1 MLEVCRV
8 EARSRAAHGARCAW
22 IVAAALLAPASAW
35 AQGATQPG
43 ADAPARVLTL
53 DKAIDIALGAS
64 EQIAIAT
71 AGVTSAEGA
80 VRQAHSERLPQLF
93 GSASYDRT
101 LASEFSGLFDGGT
114 SCLPL
119 QADPTAPL
127 VDRVAELERAFG
139 CPSTGF
145 GGGTNGDDGLD
156 ELPFGQKN
164 IYRFGLSFTQALYA
178 GGRIAA
184 TERQARL
191 RRDNAALTLSSTRAQ
206 NVLDVSQAFYDAAL
220 ADRLVRIAEETY
232 EQADRAFAQ
241 ATAQHDAGRIS
252 EFEALRARVSRDT
265 LQPDIVRAR
274 ATRQVAYLRLKQL
287 LDLPLNA
294 QLSLAAGLEDRLL
307 PPPERFAA
315 QLSAAEA
322 EAALPERVTVTQAAN
337 EVSAADAAVAVARS
351 QRLPNVSL
359 RSDYG
364 LVAYPGTLPSI
375 DDWRTNWTVGVGLSI
390 PVFTGGRLAADEAIA
405 RAGALQ
411 AQAQLRLARE
421 LAALDT
427 ESVRQELQASRA
439 AWAASG
445 ATIEQAA
452 RAYEIAELRFK
463 EGISTEL
470 ELSDAR
476 LQLAQAEATRARA
489 ARDLQVQRIRF
500 ALLPYL
506 PLGGQGALT
515 SGAAA
520 AASTGSTPATPP
532 APQPRSV
539 QQPAGISSTTPVATG
554 QGGRQ

>member
-1 MLEVCRV
+1 
-8 EARSRAAHGARCAW
+8 
-22 IVAAALLAPASAW
+22 
-35 AQGATQPG
+35 
-43 ADAPARVLTL
+43 VLTL
-53 DKAIDIALGAS
+53 DRAIDVALGAS

-71 AGVTSAEGA
+71 AGVTSAEG
-80 VRQAHSERLPQLF
+80 VVQQAHSERLPQLF

-101 LASEFSGLFDGGT
+101 LASEFSGLFGEGT

-127 VDRVAELERAFG
+127 VERVAELERAFG
-139 CPSTGF
+139 CPSTSF
-145 GGGTNGDDGLD
+145 GGNTSGDDGLAD
-156 ELPFGQKN
+156 LPFGQKN
-164 IYRFGLSFTQALYA
+164 IYRLGLSFTQAVYA

-191 RRDNAALTLSSTRAQ
+191 RRDNASLTLSSTRAQ

-220 ADRLVRIAEETY
+220 ADRLVTIAEETY
-232 EQADRAFAQ
+232 AQADRAFAQ
-241 ATAQHDAGRIS
+241 ATAQREAGRVS

-287 LDLPLNA
+287 LDFPLNA

-322 EAALPERVTVTQAAN
+322 QSPVPERVTVTQAAN
-337 EVSAADAAVAVARS
+337 EVSVADAAVTVARS
-351 QRLPNVSL
+351 ERLPAVSL

-364 LVAYPGTLPSI
+364 LVAYPGSVPAF
-375 DDWRTNWTVGVGLSI
+375 DDWRTNWTVGVGLSV
-390 PVFTGGRLAADEAIA
+390 PVFTGGRLAADETIA
-405 RAGALQ
+405 RAGTVQ

-439 AWAASG
+439 AWEASG

-452 RAYEIAELRFK
+452 RAYDIAELRFK

-489 ARDLQVQRIRF
+489 ARDLQVQRIHF

-506 PLGGQGALT
+506 PLGNPGPLT

-520 AASTGSTPATPP
+520 TATTGTQPPAPVATPPRSIQNPAVSSGTPAT
-532 APQPRSV
+532 A
-539 QQPAGISSTTPVATG
+539 A

>member
-1 MLEVCRV
+1 
-8 EARSRAAHGARCAW
+8 
-22 IVAAALLAPASAW
+22 
-35 AQGATQPG
+35 
-43 ADAPARVLTL
+43 
-53 DKAIDIALGAS
+53 
-64 EQIAIAT
+64 
-71 AGVTSAEGA
+71 
-80 VRQAHSERLPQLF
+80 
-93 GSASYDRT
+93 
-101 LASEFSGLFDGGT
+101 
-114 SCLPL
+114 L
-119 QADPTAPL
+119 QVDPNAPL

-139 CPSTGF
+139 CPSTSF
-145 GGGTNGDDGLD
+145 GGETSGDGLE

-164 IYRFGLSFTQALYA
+164 IYRLGLSFTQALYA

-191 RRDNAALTLSSTRAQ
+191 RRDNASMTLSSTRAQ

-220 ADRLVRIAEETY
+220 ADRLVTIAQETY
-232 EQADRAFAQ
+232 AQADRAFAQ
-241 ATAQHDAGRIS
+241 AAAQHEAGRVS

-265 LQPDIVRAR
+265 LQPDVVRAH
-274 ATRQVAYLRLKQL
+274 ATREVAYLRLKQL
-287 LDLPLNA
+287 LDLPLAA

-307 PPPERFAA
+307 PPPERFAS
-315 QLSAAEA
+315 QLAEA
-322 EAALPERVTVTQAAN
+322 ESSETPRERVTVTQAAN
-337 EVSAADAAVAVARS
+337 ELSVADAAVTVARS
-351 QRLPNVSL
+351 QRLPAISL

-364 LVAYPGTLPSI
+364 LVAYPGSVPAF

-390 PVFTGGRLAADEAIA
+390 PVFTGGRLAADETVA
-405 RAGALQ
+405 RAGTVQ

-439 AWAASG
+439 TWEASS

-452 RAYEIAELRFK
+452 RAYQIAELRFK

-476 LQLAQAEATRARA
+476 LQLAQAEVTRARA

-506 PLGGQGALT
+506 PLGSPGALA

-520 AASTGSTPATPP
+520 TASTGSQPALPA

-539 QQPAGISSTTPVATG
+539 QTPGVSAGTPATTG